1 MLVGWGGCGV
11 VVNKSMQSYYYQLLA
26 IYLSKNIKILIFE
39 YKSVKTT
46 IDLGQFPLNEQDVYW
61 N

>member
-11 VVNKSMQSYYYQLLA
+11 VVNKSMRSYHYQLA
-26 IYLSKNIKILIFE
+26 IYLSKNINFLIFE

-46 IDLGQFPLNEQDVYW
+46 IDLGEFPLNEQDVYW